1 MSELLTAALK
11 YAARG
16 WPVLPL
22 RPRDKVPLNP
32 TGSKGASTDAAQ
44 IEAWWQAHPAA
55 NVGIA
60 TGGAAA
66 PWVLDLDEGGEA
78 AWALEHGSLPDDAPR
93 VRTARGLHVYFAP
106 DADVRNRQ
114 KVDGLPVDVRG
125 VGGYV
130 VAPPSV
136 HASGHVYRW
145 EVEGLPQPA
154 PRYVRRA
161 CVAVAPP
168 VPQAHVPVNL
178 QASLEG
184 LPRRRARRPAAGV
197 RSALAQTLPAGL
209 GGQSPAG
216 VLQAIGALG
225 QLSRDLDPQV
235 RYAAIVGLGQ
245 VKSPKVL
252 PFLRRGLR
260 DSDGVVV
267 KAASGAIDRFR
278 STAKAKPAKVKI
290 AKKAAGKAKLA

>member
-1 MSELLTAALK
+1 MEFAFAIIVGLLGFGAGLGGSYALLEKRLNAQERSNQSRLNQEQAALEQVYQERLQATKEELKAQYETRLQQLEAQLTAPGMAQDS
-11 YAARG
+11 AAVAAV
-16 WPVLPL
+16 PVAEV
-22 RPRDKVPLNP
+22 VPEE
-32 TGSKGASTDAAQ
+32 AAV
-44 IEAWWQAHPAA
+44 AA
-55 NVGIA
+55 VPVVGIA
-60 TGGAAA
+60 PEEAAVAAVVEATPEAAA
-66 PWVLDLDEGGEA
+66 
-78 AWALEHGSLPDDAPR
+78 
-93 VRTARGLHVYFAP
+93 
-106 DADVRNRQ
+106 
-114 KVDGLPVDVRG
+114 
-125 VGGYV
+125 V
-130 VAPPSV
+130 VAAPAAAVSPGPVATVSL
-136 HASGHVYRW
+136 S
-145 EVEGLPQPA
+145 PQ
-154 PRYVRRA
+154 
-161 CVAVAPP
+161 AVASQVRSP
-168 VPQAHVPVNL
+168 
-178 QASLEG
+178 E
-184 LPRRRARRPAAGV
+184 AGV
-197 RSALAQTLPAGL
+197 RLALAQTLAAGL

>member
-1 MSELLTAALK
+1 MEFAFAIIVGLLGFGAGLGGSYALLEKRLNAQERSNQSRLNQEQAALEQVYQERLQATK
-11 YAARG
+11 EELKAQYETRLQQLEAQLMAPGMAQDSAAVAAV
-16 WPVLPL
+16 PV
-22 RPRDKVPLNP
+22 
-32 TGSKGASTDAAQ
+32 
-44 IEAWWQAHPAA
+44 
-55 NVGIA
+55 VGIA
-60 TGGAAA
+60 PEEAAVAAVVEATPEAAA
-66 PWVLDLDEGGEA
+66 
-78 AWALEHGSLPDDAPR
+78 
-93 VRTARGLHVYFAP
+93 
-106 DADVRNRQ
+106 
-114 KVDGLPVDVRG
+114 
-125 VGGYV
+125 V
-130 VAPPSV
+130 VAAPAAAVSPGPVATVSL
-136 HASGHVYRW
+136 S
-145 EVEGLPQPA
+145 PQ
-154 PRYVRRA
+154 
-161 CVAVAPP
+161 AVASQVRSP
-168 VPQAHVPVNL
+168 
-178 QASLEG
+178 E
-184 LPRRRARRPAAGV
+184 AGV
-197 RSALAQTLPAGL
+197 RLALAQTLAAGL